1 MQDSNSQET
10 PKKFPVK
17 KWLFPFIEAALVV
30 GFFIFVANISANPYS
45 IPSAQSGF
53 AAAPQLQYT
62 CYTPGGCPPPG
73 GNPPTATP
81 VPTATPLPTET
92 PVPTA
97 TPVPPPTPTSVPV
110 ANASISVAPGQGVPG
125 TTLQLSGKN
134 WKTTAAD
141 GSPNKVTLIL
151 DNASA
156 GTSGAISGFSLN
168 NAAPIAT
175 LGTFQ
180 VGGDGTFQGTAL
192 VPNVGALRGQI
203 VATDLQNVRATT
215 PFSVQ
220 IGGECAGTT
229 AEQGLRI
236 TNRITSLSNNSYTL
250 CVYVVAGPDGVNLN
264 DTIIINLPAGASVGD
279 QVASAGS
286 VSVSQN
292 VVRWGGFSLNA
303 RQNATLKLSIN
314 NGTANLA
321 GNSSILVSGRFNQ
334 GQAFQQRFGGL
345 PPLIEIGAGTTGQ
358 GGGTLTGQNTQDGTP
373 TATPTVLP
381 EAAPASGKG
390 NNVQQTGQA
399 NSVLLIV
406 ASLFTIA
413 GLVVLGLRRFW
424 LRRR

>member
-1 MQDSNSQET
+1 MQDSKSQET
-10 PKKFPVK
+10 PKKFLVK

-53 AAAPQLQYT
+53 AAGPQLQYT

-97 TPVPPPTPTSVPV
+97 TPLPPTPTNIPVQASV
-110 ANASISVAPGQGVPG
+110 SVAPGQGLPG
-125 TTLQLSGKN
+125 ATLQVSGKN
-134 WKTTAAD
+134 WKTTAPD
-141 GSPNKVTLIL
+141 GSPNKVTLVL
-151 DNASA
+151 DNTSA
-156 GTSGAISGFSLN
+156 GTSGAISGFALN

-180 VGGDGTFQGTAL
+180 VGADGSFQGSAV
-192 VPNVGALRGQI
+192 VPNVGALSGQI

-220 IGGECAGTT
+220 VGGECAGTT
-229 AEQGLRI
+229 AGQGLRI
-236 TNRITSLSNNSYTL
+236 TNSITNLSGGSYTL

-264 DTIIINLPAGASVGD
+264 DTIIINLPAGASVGG
-279 QVASAGS
+279 QAASAGS
-286 VSVSQN
+286 VSINQN

-303 RQNATLKLSIN
+303 RQSATLRLSIN
-314 NGTANLA
+314 NGTGNLA
-321 GNSSILVSGRFNQ
+321 ANSSILVSGRFNQ

-345 PPLIEIGAGTTGQ
+345 PPLIEIGAGTNSGQ

-373 TATPTVLP
+373 TPTPTVLP

-390 NNVQQTGQA
+390 NNLQQPEHS
-399 NSVLLIV
+399 NSMLLIV
-406 ASLFTIA
+406 ASLVTIVA
-413 GLVVLGLRRFW
+413 LVLLGLRRFW